1 MIVKI
6 RVFGEKPG
14 FLLGFR
20 REVGVAEN
28 FYVSL
33 LGKNK
38 TEDAL
43 DGRGFSC
50 SVRSEIA
57 EDLTLLYR

>member
-6 RVFGEKPG
+6 RIFGEKPG

-38 TEDAL
+38 TEDTL
-43 DGRGFSC
+43 DGRGLS
-50 SVRSEIA
+50 
-57 EDLTLLYR
+57 